1 MNGSDHSRLV
11 IRPRKMRWLAW
22 VAAVALLVVHVA
34 VGVLLRISETG
45 VYFRISD
52 QVALIVL
59 GLIFAGLALL
69 FIRPRVRVLDEGLG
83 VRNLFAEKLVPW
95 GEVLA
100 ISFPETSSWARVD
113 IPDDEYVPM
122 MALSA
127 MDGERALDA
136 IRALRAVTAEH
147 AGSAQR

>member
-1 MNGSDHSRLV
+1 MSGAERPRLV
-11 IRPRKMRWLAW
+11 IRPRKMRLLAW

-52 QVALIVL
+52 QVALVVL

-69 FIRPRVRVLDEGLG
+69 FIRPRVRVLDAGLG
-83 VRNLFAEKLVPW
+83 VRNLFAETLVPW
-95 GEVLA
+95 DHVLA

-113 IPDDEYVPM
+113 VPDDEYVPM

-127 MDGERALDA
+127 MDGQRALDS
-136 IRALRAVTAEH
+136 IRSLRAAVDEH
-147 AGSAQR
+147 AGSAPR